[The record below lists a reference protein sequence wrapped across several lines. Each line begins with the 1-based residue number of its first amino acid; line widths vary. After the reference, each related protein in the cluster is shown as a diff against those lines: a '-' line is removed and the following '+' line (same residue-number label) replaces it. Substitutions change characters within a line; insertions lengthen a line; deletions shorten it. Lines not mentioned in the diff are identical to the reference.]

1 MKTQQFTVIDP
12 LGIHARPASQLVAK
26 ATPFAAAIEVRT
38 EEKTANLKSILGVM
52 GLALKQHAQFTLYVE
67 GADEEQAFEALTTL
81 ITEMGLAQ

>member
-26 ATPFAAAIEVRT
+26 ATPFASSIEIRT
-38 EEKTANLKSILGVM
+38 EEKAANLKSILGVM
-52 GLALKQHAQFTLYVE
+52 GLALKQGSQFTLVVE
-67 GADEEQAFEALTTL
+67 GEDEEQALAALTTL